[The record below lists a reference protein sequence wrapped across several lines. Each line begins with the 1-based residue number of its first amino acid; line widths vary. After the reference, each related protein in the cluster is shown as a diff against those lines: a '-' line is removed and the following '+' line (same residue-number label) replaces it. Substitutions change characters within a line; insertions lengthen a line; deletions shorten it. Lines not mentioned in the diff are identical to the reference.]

1 MIASKFDQ
9 PSGLKVP
16 NSEAILVLNNSNYT
30 FHFKTQNANATLS
43 CSANQMQVILAI
55 GQSES
60 VIFSL
65 ERTLKICPLSQP
77 ISNQ

>member
-1 MIASKFDQ
+1 MIASEFDQ
-9 PSGLKVP
+9 PNRLKVP

-30 FHFKTQNANATLS
+30 FHFKTQHANATLS

-60 VIFSL
+60 VIFY
-65 ERTLKICPLSQP
+65 R
-77 ISNQ
+77 